1 VHPGFRYHVASLIA
15 VFFSLVLGMLIGGA
29 VFSDHTLV
37 EEQALLI
44 AELEER
50 FRESSARLAA
60 LQADLD
66 FSAEA
71 WLKLKESIARDRLTG
86 RTVLLVGD
94 GDVFLSSLL
103 QRAGAQV
110 EVARLEDLG
119 QLAFPAGLSVVFP
132 LSSEVLSSAEREAIA
147 ALSAAGA
154 RLSFVWAKDLKPPLS
169 ELPPSLQVDSIDTSV
184 GEIAFLLA
192 LSAGVQG
199 RYGLQPGAEGLFP

>member
-1 VHPGFRYHVASLIA
+1 MHPGFRYHVASLIA

-50 FRESSARLAA
+50 FHESSARLAA
-60 LQADLD
+60 LQAELD

-71 WLKLKESIARDRLTG
+71 WLKLKESIARDRLAG

-147 ALSAAGA
+147 ALSSAGA
-154 RLSFVWAKDLKPPLS
+154 RLSFVWAKDLKPPLA

>member
-1 VHPGFRYHVASLIA
+1 
-15 VFFSLVLGMLIGGA
+15 M
-29 VFSDHTLV
+29 FSDHTLV

-50 FRESSARLAA
+50 FHESSARLAA

-154 RLSFVWAKDLKPPLS
+154 RLSFVWAKGLKPPLS